1 MSLEDAELEQYIG
14 QITRAVQSSKEKVKT
29 KVQQAVEG
37 ARSDIVDMLKKKKRE
52 ITSSAQKD
60 IADAKKWVDLE
71 EQRLQELHEQC
82 VGLMKQAQVELK
94 KAEDEKESLQEQ
106 WAETNRKYKRKLA
119 EMDEEHQAEWQDF
132 AESAQQMVEETTAK
146 ARTLMCDKSK
156 GNLQHLLGMLQR
168 ELGEED

>member
-1 MSLEDAELEQYIG
+1 MGELEQYIG

-37 ARSDIVDMLKKKKRE
+37 ARSDINDMLKKKRRE
-52 ITSSAQKD
+52 IASAAQKD

-82 VGLMKQAQVELK
+82 VGLMKQAQTELK
-94 KAEDEKESLQEQ
+94 KAEEEKESLQEQ
-106 WAETNRKYKRKLA
+106 WAETNRKYKRKL
-119 EMDEEHQAEWQDF
+119 
-132 AESAQQMVEETTAK
+132 VEETSVK
-146 ARTLMCDKSK
+146 ARTLLADKSK

-168 ELGEED
+168 ELSESEARTHCQRCPWYYTDSSTCF

>member
-29 KVQQAVEG
+29 KVQQVVEA
-37 ARSDIVDMLKKKKRE
+37 ARSDISDMLKKKRRE
-52 ITSSAQKD
+52 ISSAAQKD
-60 IADAKKWVDLE
+60 LTDARKWVDLE
-71 EQRLQELHEQC
+71 EQRLQELHESC

-94 KAEDEKESLQEQ
+94 KAEDDKNSLQEQ
-106 WAETNRKYKRKLA
+106 WEEANRKYKRKLA
-119 EMDEEHQAEWQDF
+119 EIDEEHQADWQDF
-132 AESAQQMVEETTAK
+132 AESAQQMVEETSAK
-146 ARTLMCDKSK
+146 ARTLLTDKSK

>member
-29 KVQQAVEG
+29 KVQQAVEA
-37 ARSDIVDMLKKKKRE
+37 ARTDINDMLKKKRRE
-52 ITSSAQKD
+52 IASTAQKD
-60 IADAKKWVDLE
+60 VADAKKWVDLE
-71 EQRLQELHEQC
+71 EQRLQDLHDSC
-82 VGLMKQAQVELK
+82 VGLMKQAQSELK
-94 KAEDEKESLQEQ
+94 KAEDEKESMQEQ
-106 WAETNRKYKRKLA
+106 WDEANRKYKRKLA
-119 EMDEEHQAEWQDF
+119 EMDDEHQAEWQDF

>member
-1 MSLEDAELEQYIG
+1 MG
-14 QITRAVQSSKEKVKT
+14 SSKEKVKN
-29 KVQQAVEG
+29 KVQQVVEA
-37 ARSDIVDMLKKKKRE
+37 ARTDCMDILKKKRRE
-52 ITSSAQKD
+52 IASAAQKD
-60 IADAKKWVDLE
+60 VADAKKWVDLE
-71 EQRLQELHEQC
+71 EQRLQELHESC

-106 WAETNRKYKRKLA
+106 WEEGNRKYKRKLV

-132 AESAQQMVEETTAK
+132 AESAQQLAEETSAK
-146 ARTLMCDKSK
+146 ARTLLADKSK

>member
-1 MSLEDAELEQYIG
+1 MGLNAMSLEDAELEQYIG

-37 ARSDIVDMLKKKKRE
+37 ARSDINDMLKKKRRE
-52 ITSSAQKD
+52 IASAAQKD

-82 VGLMKQAQVELK
+82 VGLMKQAQTELK
-94 KAEDEKESLQEQ
+94 KAEEEKESLQEH
-106 WAETNRKYKRKLA
+106 WA

-132 AESAQQMVEETTAK
+132 AESAQQLVEETSVK
-146 ARTLMCDKSK
+146 ARTLLADKSK

>member
-29 KVQQAVEG
+29 KVQQEVEA
-37 ARSDIVDMLKKKKRE
+37 ARSDINDMLKKKRRE
-52 ITSSAQKD
+52 IASAAQKD

-71 EQRLQELHEQC
+71 EQRLQDLHEQC
-82 VGLMKQAQVELK
+82 VGLMKQAQTELK
-94 KAEDEKESLQEQ
+94 KAEGEKESLQEQ
-106 WAETNRKYKRKLA
+106 WTEENRKYKRKLA
-119 EMDEEHQAEWQDF
+119 EMEEEHQAEWQDF
-132 AESAQQMVEETTAK
+132 AENAHQLLEETSVK
-146 ARTLMCDKSK
+146 ARTLLADKSK